1 VVGTAADASSSDK
14 QLPSSTSQ
22 PSVGQVLSYQDVL
35 NTVDEDEDEEL
46 IYKHKPQWQGRG
58 GRKNKNKKNKRE
70 EYDEVDWDAIYDP
83 AKPSNL
89 ARYQGSTEQDS
100 ERAEWTHFLHCQK
113 NLAQKRSKPA
123 EAPKARNSVS
133 TQSRGLFNTNGDLD
147 LFAPPAN
154 LSFAPPAFSDA
165 PHAPAVAMDI
175 DDDEYYPPPAATAP
189 PTFDNNATPSYSI
202 PSGAPQDF
210 TGDDAYM
217 RRLQL
222 SGMSQAPNPQ
232 AHTDF
237 TQQSQQPNLATA
249 ASTPSASASPAP
261 AAVPL
266 VDWAAKKAEAHARL
280 AAVQA
285 KINAQHAQT
294 GKSVEPSSTPPQYAA
309 SLPPPPA
316 PQTDPSTIIKAPV
329 RYNLADAQVDTLLD
343 REDSRA
349 QLRST
354 STSQSPV
361 PEQARSKVP
370 GQSGFG
376 ARMMAKMGW
385 EKGQGL
391 GARGEGITTA
401 IIVQASKRKR
411 RSDKDGGGWA
421 QQPNMGKIVGGK
433 KAKAQTTDDDSGEF
447 GAMSYVVKLQGMLDD
462 LDVAHEIEENNLMQ
476 EIGEEFSKSYGAIE
490 RLFIWREENG
500 GNNAVFVKFTSQ
512 LSALNACTGRD
523 GMTFAGNAVAARFFP
538 TEKFEAGEYA

>member
-1 VVGTAADASSSDK
+1 M
-14 QLPSSTSQ
+14 
-22 PSVGQVLSYQDVL
+22 
-35 NTVDEDEDEEL
+35 DEYEDEEL
-46 IYKHKPQWQGRG
+46 IHKHKPQWQGRG
-58 GRKNKNKKNKRE
+58 GRKNKNKKNKKE

-113 NLAQKRSKPA
+113 TLGQKHSKNLK
-123 EAPKARNSVS
+123 PKARNSAS
-133 TQSRGLFNTNGDLD
+133 TQSRGRPSTDHDLD

-154 LSFAPPAFSDA
+154 LGFAPPASDYTTYA
-165 PHAPAVAMDI
+165 PVDPMDI
-175 DDDEYYPPPAATAP
+175 DDDEYHPPHAIVAP
-189 PTFDNNATPSYSI
+189 PTLNATQSSLAT
-202 PSGAPQDF
+202 SDMPQDS

-217 RRLQL
+217 RRLQMNGL
-222 SGMSQAPNPQ
+222 SQAH
-232 AHTDF
+232 ADF
-237 TQQSQQPNLATA
+237 TPQFQ
-249 ASTPSASASPAP
+249 
-261 AAVPL
+261 
-266 VDWAAKKAEAHARL
+266 
-280 AAVQA
+280 
-285 KINAQHAQT
+285 
-294 GKSVEPSSTPPQYAA
+294 EPTLHVASSTPPSTLLPGAA
-309 SLPPPPA
+309 AISSSDTAAKIAEAQAKIAAFKARFNAQRAQNGNSAELSATPLQHATTSPPPPLQEA
-316 PQTDPSTIIKAPV
+316 DTSTIIKAPV
-329 RYNLADAQVDTLLD
+329 RYNLPDSQVDTLLD
-343 REDSRA
+343 REDARA
-349 QLRST
+349 QSG
-354 STSQSPV
+354 SISKSQSPA
-361 PEQARSKVP
+361 PEQARSKMP

-401 IIVQASKRKR
+401 IIAQASKRKR

-433 KAKAQTTDDDSGEF
+433 KAKAQSTDDDSGAF
-447 GAMSYVVKLQGMLDD
+447 GTMSYVVKLQGMLDE
-462 LDVAHEIEENNLMQ
+462 LDVAYEIEENNLMQ

-538 TEKFEAGEYA
+538 TDKFEAGEYA